1 MKKTIILLFT
11 LSLAL
16 LSYAESFNVANS
28 KLRIAIVQYVIDNQ
42 GFYQKQS
49 NVSVDIVDNIEYKY
63 AYDKKKKDL
72 YVTTPYGNF
81 RISLDDEFAKQIKKD
96 KTIPQLKSEEIENMI
111 SLHNASLAE
120 KFAALNLAREK
131 HISDSINEVREQERI
146 AREKA
151 RRDSIE
157 KVNKERALNSYRAQH
172 NWHWL
177 PIKTKSKYSYS
188 SGTSTVPLECALCDK
203 KISSYS
209 TDSIYVAA
217 INNDTIFS
225 VENIDGLLDNS
236 YLEFHAYRIPYELQQ
251 SEYYKQHLEA
261 YKDSLFSKP
270 DYNGDFARDMN
281 LYSLHNYVETVK
293 KEAPYGL
300 FTEWAWDDEYSVI
313 TFSFSYLNLN
323 KRTIKYIDVYWKVT
337 NDVGDVRK
345 TGHFKG
351 TGPLEQYETGSW
363 NWDYS
368 SYYVAGDAS
377 TMEFTKV
384 IITYMNGQ
392 QQVLTRNMIKID

>member
-1 MKKTIILLFT
+1 MRKTITILCLFIAFA
-11 LSLAL
+11 SLAETFD
-16 LSYAESFNVANS
+16 ATNS
-28 KLRIAIVQYVIDNQ
+28 RLRTAIVLYTIDAQ

-49 NVSVDIVDNIEYKY
+49 NISVEKVDNIEYKY
-63 AYDKKKKDL
+63 AYDKKNKVL
-72 YVTTPYGNF
+72 YVTTPYGNYK
-81 RISLDDEFAKQIKKD
+81 IALEDEIAKQTKKN
-96 KTIPQLKSEEIENMI
+96 KSIPQLKPGEIENMI

-131 HISDSINEVREQERI
+131 HISDSISEVREQERI

-157 KVNKERALNSYRAQH
+157 KVNKEREQNLYRACH

-177 PIKTKSKYSYS
+177 PIKTKSKYSYG

-203 KISSYS
+203 RISSYS

-217 INNDTIFS
+217 INNDTIYS
-225 VENIDGLLDNS
+225 VESIDGLLDNS
-236 YLEFHAYRIPYELQQ
+236 YLEFHAYSIPYELQQ
-251 SEYYKQHLEA
+251 SEYFKQHLEA
-261 YKDSLFSKP
+261 YQDSLNSKP
-270 DYNGDFARDMN
+270 DYSLDFVRDLNM
-281 LYSLHNYVETVK
+281 YSLQSYVETVK

-300 FTEWAWDDEYSVI
+300 FTEWSWNDEYSVI
-313 TFSFSYLNLN
+313 TFNFSYLNLN

-351 TGPLEQYETGSW
+351 TGPVEQYETGSW
-363 NWDYS
+363 DWDYS

-392 QQVLTRNMIKID
+392 QQVLSKNMIKIN